1 LNGRLAWILTATRC
15 RVSGLMSISLST
27 LLLALSLPSS
37 FPCFASPVS
46 SVEQNSGS
54 SLLAFGGGS
63 DKAASKSSKSK
74 DSDDQSNPY
83 SSDSEAGKLFTL
95 ATRQLENR
103 EFKKARD
110 TWRTLAYKKPQDVYP
125 MIKVSVCASKAGD
138 LDDSLEWAKKACV
151 VSPKS
156 AEAHLQLAHTFEEN
170 QDWKGACLQYEVI
183 YEIAPNK
190 GGKLNIEYPMLRSL
204 IKCQEYDKAYG
215 LSEQWIKEYKKSADA
230 YFNRAW
236 TLTQLPDQGN
246 GAETMAEAE
255 KNYRMALKLDPKRH
269 DARFNLALLLG
280 QEKQNAAACTELEK
294 FIQEAPDDP
303 DAERAKS
310 LLSKLRNVK

>member
-1 LNGRLAWILTATRC
+1 VGSAEP
-15 RVSGLMSISLST
+15 GST
-27 LLLALSLPSS
+27 L
-37 FPCFASPVS
+37 
-46 SVEQNSGS
+46 
-54 SLLAFGGGS
+54 SLLAFGGAS
-63 DKAASKSSKSK
+63 DKSGSKSSSKSK
-74 DSDDQSNPY
+74 DSDDQFNPY
-83 SSDSEAGKLFTL
+83 PPDSEAGKLFVL

-110 TWRTLAYKKPQDVYP
+110 TWRTLAYKKPQDVMP
-125 MIKVSVCASKAGD
+125 MIKVSVCAAKAGD
-138 LDDSLEWAKKACV
+138 LDDSLEWAKRACL

-156 AEAHLQLAHTFEEN
+156 SEAHLQLAHSFEEN

-190 GGKLNIEYPMLRSL
+190 AGKLNIEYPMLRSL

-246 GAETMAEAE
+246 AVETMAEAE

-269 DARFNLALLLG
+269 DARFNLALLLA

>member
-1 LNGRLAWILTATRC
+1 
-15 RVSGLMSISLST
+15 MSLS
-27 LLLALSLPSS
+27 LLALSLPSS
-37 FPCFASPVS
+37 LPCFASPVGTA
-46 SVEQNSGS
+46 EQTSNS
-54 SLLAFGGGS
+54 SLLAFGGSSG
-63 DKAASKSSKSK
+63 KAAGKSSLTPTEP
-74 DSDDQSNPY
+74 DDPSNPY
-83 SSDSEAGKLFTL
+83 ASDSDAGKLYVL
-95 ATRQLENR
+95 ATRQLQNR
-103 EFKKARD
+103 DYKKARD
-110 TWRTLAYKKPQDVYP
+110 TWRTLAYKKPHDVGA
-125 MIKVSVCASKAGD
+125 MIKVSFCAAKAGD

-170 QDWKGACLQYEVI
+170 QDWKAACLQYEVI
-183 YEIAPNK
+183 YEISPSKA
-190 GGKLNIEYPMLRSL
+190 GKLNIEYPMLRSL

-246 GAETMAEAE
+246 ADATMAEAE